1 MEDTSKHGL
10 IQNSVVDVSDTEPRQ
25 INGRVLHL
33 YSGPHRP
40 SDGRGK
46 HLEDHAREAA
56 YVDREINE
64 LHDLLDQDIW
74 EKIELNLPM
83 YDCYMIS
90 PPCSTLLPARQGQG
104 GPQPLGSTEGPEVY
118 GLTSLT
124 AEDMQKARE
133 GNILALRGHPTASPA
148 RRRGKP
154 WLLEQPHERE
164 EKTSMLKLDEY
175 KDLIATEGVFRYTSA
190 QCRFGAPSG
199 KLTDLL
205 SDIEGLTEFTILCNH
220 PKQWWRVPWG
230 GRWIFATHP
239 PLKDKQRAIQADQW
253 RPSMLRSR
261 EPQRECLTRQAAAYP
276 DELNRALATALA
288 TAIIRVRS
296 KQGTTDRLDN
306 KRTATINDERDS
318 LRNVPHWITDR
329 MECIGVQVCNII
341 GRHLDD
347 DEGAEDQLWHNLA
360 HHQSQEDVIV
370 PEQAISLMRRDIKE
384 MLIRNSSGRLPTDLS
399 VDTVSDNGCA
409 TVIRAYLWEAWA
421 RVVGDPA
428 SGVVTWLYRG
438 APAGLTMHSESLDG
452 VFPVVDADT
461 EQLDIH
467 SLATDFDSSHN
478 YVGVE
483 DDEEALET
491 LESHRQKGYLS
502 RYDSIEELVTVLGDE
517 PVSSRLACLEKLKY
531 NLDTGQYISKS
542 RIILDCKRSGV
553 SLTSVRTHKS
563 VLPRTTDAVSSSLEL
578 FDNVTEGHE
587 FTMFIAGIVDAFWLI
602 TCGTSDICSN
612 HGFEITWIQS
622 ISDDFR
628 LQTDDHLVITK
639 GTQHRIR
646 RRAVVFAAAWQIMGF
661 PLAFH
666 KATLAHKLTWIG
678 VQLEILSGA
687 IVAEVTEAKAGEISQ
702 LLTEALTHNLVS
714 VTCLRTING
723 NCILSHR
730 SSSFGGRSSN
740 DCAQRCTQGA
750 FESWDRWWSSLG
762 TQVHLAWTPLYKSR
776 DNLES
781 SLLSASRQRSKI
793 S

>member
-1 MEDTSKHGL
+1 
-10 IQNSVVDVSDTEPRQ
+10 
-25 INGRVLHL
+25 
-33 YSGPHRP
+33 
-40 SDGRGK
+40 
-46 HLEDHAREAA
+46 
-56 YVDREINE
+56 
-64 LHDLLDQDIW
+64 
-74 EKIELNLPM
+74 
-83 YDCYMIS
+83 
-90 PPCSTLLPARQGQG
+90 
-104 GPQPLGSTEGPEVY
+104 
-118 GLTSLT
+118 
-124 AEDMQKARE
+124 
-133 GNILALRGHPTASPA
+133 
-148 RRRGKP
+148 
-154 WLLEQPHERE
+154 
-164 EKTSMLKLDEY
+164 
-175 KDLIATEGVFRYTSA
+175 
-190 QCRFGAPSG
+190 
-199 KLTDLL
+199 
-205 SDIEGLTEFTILCNH
+205 
-220 PKQWWRVPWG
+220 
-230 GRWIFATHP
+230 
-239 PLKDKQRAIQADQW
+239 
-253 RPSMLRSR
+253 
-261 EPQRECLTRQAAAYP
+261 
-276 DELNRALATALA
+276 
-288 TAIIRVRS
+288 
-296 KQGTTDRLDN
+296 
-306 KRTATINDERDS
+306 
-318 LRNVPHWITDR
+318 
-329 MECIGVQVCNII
+329 
-341 GRHLDD
+341 
-347 DEGAEDQLWHNLA
+347 
-360 HHQSQEDVIV
+360 
-370 PEQAISLMRRDIKE
+370 
-384 MLIRNSSGRLPTDLS
+384 
-399 VDTVSDNGCA
+399 
-409 TVIRAYLWEAWA
+409 
-421 RVVGDPA
+421 
-428 SGVVTWLYRG
+428 
-438 APAGLTMHSESLDG
+438 MHSESLDG

-502 RYDSIEELVTVLGDE
+502 RYDSIEELVRVLGDE

-602 TCGTSDICSN
+602 TYGTSDMCSN

-714 VTCLRTING
+714 VTCLRAIIG
-723 NCILSHR
+723 KCILSHR